1 MKGIECPS
9 CHGRCDPGEMIGG
22 VCLEC
27 REEERQQIIR
37 KRSVAQIM
45 SSQYEQLEINFCRQ
59 EVNV

>member
-1 MKGIECPS
+1 MKGIECPI

-37 KRSVAQIM
+37 RRSVAQIM
-45 SSQYEQLEINFCRQ
+45 SSPCYQMEMQLEAKK
-59 EVNV
+59 

>member
-1 MKGIECPS
+1 MKGIECPI

-45 SSQYEQLEINFCRQ
+45 SSQYEQLEIDFACRR
-59 EVNV
+59 

>member
-45 SSQYEQLEINFCRQ
+45 SSPCYQMEMQLEAMK
-59 EVNV
+59 

>member
-1 MKGIECPS
+1 MRYRECRW

-45 SSQYEQLEINFCRQ
+45 SSPCYQMEMQLEAMK
-59 EVNV
+59 